1 MILSENQSSYKQ
13 IFKATSIFG
22 GVQVFNILISIIRAK
37 FIAVIVGPAG
47 IGLFGLLTAT
57 LGLISSATSFGLGAS
72 SVKDI
77 AYANEQGDQ
86 ARLLKISSVLNKLVW
101 YTGGLGMILTAAL
114 SPFLSKLTF
123 NTYDYTWSFVFL
135 SVTLFLG
142 QLTLGKDAVLQGT
155 RQLKWLAYANMCS
168 STLSLLVTFP
178 LYFIYGI
185 DGIVPAMIIIS
196 VMTLIVTQ
204 FFYARLKFILP
215 GIKIKE
221 TWENG
226 QGMLKLGFFLSL
238 SGIIATVCSYG
249 VRIFI
254 TRFGGLEAVG
264 FYSAGFGIINSY
276 VGIIF
281 AAMATDYYPRLSG
294 AIHDQS
300 KLNSIVNEQGHVA
313 LMILGPILT
322 AFIVFVNFAIILLYS
337 KAFLPT
343 ESMMQYAIIGIFFK
357 AASWLLG
364 FIVLAKGDT
373 KLYFWTELTAN
384 LYQTL
389 LNCVGYY
396 WWGLEGLGLSFIVGY
411 IFYLIQMLYVTK
423 FKYKYEFNREFYIIF
438 AFQFVIALCALS
450 VMKNISNPY
459 LSYSLGIL
467 LIIVSTTYSIYKL
480 NKIFNIKNLINKF
493 FKKPQ

>member
-1 MILSENQSSYKQ
+1 MSENQSSYKQ

-47 IGLFGLLTAT
+47 IGLLGLLTST

-86 ARLLKISSVLNKLVW
+86 ATLLKISSVLNKLVW

-135 SVTLFLG
+135 AVTLFLG

-178 LYFIYGI
+178 LYFIYGL

-196 VMTLIVTQ
+196 VTTLIVTQ

-215 GIKIKE
+215 SINIKE
-221 TWENG
+221 TWKNG
-226 QGMLKLGFFLSL
+226 QGMLRLGFFLSL

-281 AAMATDYYPRLSG
+281 IAMGTDYYPRLSG
-294 AIHDQS
+294 AVHDHA
-300 KLNSIVNEQGHVA
+300 KLNSLVNEQGNVA
-313 LMILGPILT
+313 LIILGPILT
-322 AFIVFVNFAIILLYS
+322 TFIVFLNFAIIILYS
-337 KAFLPT
+337 EDFLPI
-343 ESMMQYAIIGIFFK
+343 EAMMQYAIIGVFFK

-364 FIVLAKGDT
+364 FILLAKGDT
-373 KLYFWTELTAN
+373 KMFFWNELSAN
-384 LYQTL
+384 IYQTFF
-389 LNCVGYY
+389 NCIGYY
-396 WWGLEGLGLSFIVGY
+396 FWGLEGLGISFIIGY
-411 IFYLIQMLYVTK
+411 LLYLTQMIFFTKIYYKFYFEKSFLTIFAIHTLIGIISLCCIK
-423 FKYKYEFNREFYIIF
+423 FIKNAAISYIIGSS
-438 AFQFVIALCALS
+438 IIIISLLC
-450 VMKNISNPY
+450 
-459 LSYSLGIL
+459 SY
-467 LIIVSTTYSIYKL
+467 VKL
-480 NKIFNIKNLINKF
+480 NQIINIKEVFGKYL
-493 FKKPQ
+493 KK